1 MQQRHTTYIPHAV
14 DAEGLD
20 NNKKI
25 PLESLKCFD
34 AYAFMERRDRF
45 LVPESQGQWRM
56 SHRTMRMARMVS
68 SEETGPV
75 ARPDPFEGLT
85 DYTLKEV
92 ERRYF
97 EALLKETGGN
107 KAETR
112 RRAGPGVGKDRVQK
126 IKDGMA

>member
-1 MQQRHTTYIPHAV
+1 
-14 DAEGLD
+14 
-20 NNKKI
+20 
-25 PLESLKCFD
+25 
-34 AYAFMERRDRF
+34 
-45 LVPESQGQWRM
+45 
-56 SHRTMRMARMVS
+56 MVS